1 MKIVGLLIIIAGWLI
16 SVASLPLA
24 SSNGARLV
32 ICLIGITV
40 SAIGILKVLNS
51 VHLKNVIWKR

>member
-1 MKIVGLLIIIAGWLI
+1 MKIAGLLIIIAGWLI
-16 SVASLPLA
+16 TMASLPLA

-32 ICLIGITV
+32 ICFIGITV

-51 VHLKNVIWKR
+51 AHQKNVIWKR